1 MKIPKHLMMT
11 KLMTVGLRLAPTRT
25 PAEAGLDY
33 EDVEFTA
40 SDGLDLKGWFVP
52 AGPEQ
57 GPVVFFVHGWMWN
70 RLGNV
75 AGRVPFV
82 DKDVD
87 FLPTVKALHDAGFHV
102 LLFDLANHG
111 VSASR
116 FPITYGQWE
125 ARDMI
130 GAVAYLHTRDDV
142 DSERIGTIA
151 TSMGGNAALFA
162 APYCQPIKAILCV
175 QPNRAGDF
183 ATRFAAD
190 QLGTIGP
197 SMVKPLDLFY
207 AAMRAPRP
215 SKANPSI
222 PARQLTDTMVK
233 YVQGTGDPWGN
244 MEHVQDMVDV
254 SPRTLPLVKYPSTD
268 RYTGYRYISEQTEDV
283 TAFFREYL

>member
-130 GAVAYLHTRDDV
+130 GAVAYLHT
-142 DSERIGTIA
+142 GTTSTPSGSGRSPRRWVATPRCMPRRTASPSRQSCVSSPTGRA
-151 TSMGGNAALFA
+151 TS
-162 APYCQPIKAILCV
+162 
-175 QPNRAGDF
+175 
-183 ATRFAAD
+183 
-190 QLGTIGP
+190 
-197 SMVKPLDLFY
+197 
-207 AAMRAPRP
+207 RP
-215 SKANPSI
+215 GSPPTNS
-222 PARQLTDTMVK
+222 ARSDH
-233 YVQGTGDPWGN
+233 PW
-244 MEHVQDMVDV
+244 
-254 SPRTLPLVKYPSTD
+254 
-268 RYTGYRYISEQTEDV
+268 
-283 TAFFREYL
+283 